1 MRDEELHALVARST
15 CPGQNVQ
22 YTHTHTAQTTFGS
35 WDVEKVHPVVARSR
49 FGSQNFKNTPCSDHF
64 WTIRCHFVCQGQR
77 IAHLVKSVQN
87 VKVFVAFLKTMAGV
101 GHLKGIWKDDRRSGR
116 WFLQRGCIL
125 EHQVFRFAEMIL
137 RDMWITSYDLTSLFR
152 GKRATLEIRRIEWK
166 NRKKVL
172 ARGRQLSTQLS
183 IFEGHLA
190 ELLCFGSCQ
199 VQKLRKSRSIA
210 SFLMLSGSRIEEV
223 GRNCFGFKLSQK
235 TDQ

>member
-1 MRDEELHALVARST
+1 M
-15 CPGQNVQ
+15 CN
-22 YTHTHTAQTTFGS
+22 THTHTAQTTFGS
-35 WDVEKVHPVVARSR
+35 WDVEKAHPVVARSR
-49 FGSQNFKNTPCSDHF
+49 FRSQNFKNTACSDHF
-64 WTIRCHFVCQGQR
+64 WTIRCRFVC
-77 IAHLVKSVQN
+77 KSVQN
-87 VKVFVAFLKTMAGV
+87 VRAFVAFLKTMAGV

-137 RDMWITSYDLTSLFR
+137 RDMWVTSYDLTSLFR
-152 GKRATLEIRRIEWK
+152 GRRATLEIRRIEWK

-183 IFEGHLA
+183 IFEGRLA
-190 ELLCFGSCQ
+190 ELLRFGSCQ

-210 SFLMLSGSRIEEV
+210 SFLMLSGSRIEEI

-235 TDQ
+235 TDR